1 MLLAA
6 LGGGPA
12 QAQTIDALRPVR
24 DGFLAPQD
32 SPLRRTV
39 VSGLSDA
46 APTVGVDTPI
56 SASSPP
62 RQTGGPLPGRPAAS
76 GAADTGYDSLNR
88 TRKKPRYYPAQ
99 PRPKPPPGPGTRPS
113 GELTG
118 QLRPTLPPSASA
130 NKPPIPDFDTIPV
143 MYQGASDDFLGPQAD
158 VPFVTEADGI
168 DFEGEFG
175 VIVDDV
181 PMAVSPEQA
190 AQRIR
195 LLVQIN
201 DWSLRA
207 VGAREVRTGF
217 GFLQAKPSTSF
228 APMAVTPDEVGDAWR
243 DGRLDMA
250 LHVHRNGERIGA
262 ASGREMAFSFP
273 QLIAHAAR
281 TRRLTAGT
289 IIGSGTVSN
298 ADRAAGS
305 SCLAEV
311 RAIEMIERGEARTPF
326 LRFGDEVTMQACFAD
341 GRGGPFGRIAQR
353 VVRAAGTDRPE

>member
-1 MLLAA
+1 MRLATYRNGSPDGGLIVVARDQARARDASAIAPDLL
-6 LGGGPA
+6 
-12 QAQTIDALRPVR
+12 TALRNWQRAEPALR
-24 DGFLAPQD
+24 RLAESLEDGSAVDTMAFDPARCLAPL
-32 SPLRRTV
+32 PR
-39 VSGLSDA
+39 
-46 APTVGVDTPI
+46 APQWLDG
-56 SASSPP
+56 SAF
-62 RQTGGPLPGRPAAS
+62 LNHGRLMDVAF
-76 GAADTGYDSLNR
+76 
-88 TRKKPRYYPAQ
+88 
-99 PRPKPPPGPGTRPS
+99 
-113 GELTG
+113 
-118 QLRPTLPPSASA
+118 

-143 MYQGASDDFLGPQAD
+143 MYQGASDDFLGPHAD

-181 PMAVSPEQA
+181 PMAVSAEDA
-190 AQRIR
+190 ARHIR

-228 APMAVTPDEVGDAWR
+228 APIAVTPDELGDAWR
-243 DGRLDMA
+243 DGRFDMA
-250 LHVHRNGERIGA
+250 LHIQRNGERIGA

-273 QLIAHAAR
+273 QLVAHAAR

-311 RAIEMIERGEARTPF
+311 RAIEMIAHGEPRTPF
-326 LRFGDEVTMQACFAD
+326 LRFGDEVAMQASFAD
-341 GRGGPFGRIAQR
+341 GRPGPFGRIVQR
-353 VVRAAGTDRPE
+353 VVRAPHPGRPD